1 VEALVEELKK
11 IMVLKSTT
19 VTGDI
24 IIMAVEEP
32 QSLIYGL
39 VTDIERD
46 EHKKDEWWHVSLT
59 LLSLPLQKTT
69 ITLRTPQLPDRR
81 FLPWVVKNGLLPLLI
96 SADRLCREHH
106 LCRRRGKRINR
117 VCVGLNKEFP
127 CLVIL

>member
-1 VEALVEELKK
+1 MEALVEELKK
-11 IMVLKSTT
+11 IIDLKSTT

-59 LLSLPLQKTT
+59 LLSLPPQKTT
-69 ITLRTPQLPDRR
+69 ITLRTPQFTGEEIFTMGGEKRFIAAVDLGMQVLPGMPSDVPAAKKDKPGLRR
-81 FLPWVVKNGLLPLLI
+81 VK
-96 SADRLCREHH
+96 
-106 LCRRRGKRINR
+106 
-117 VCVGLNKEFP
+117 
-127 CLVIL
+127 